1 MELQTPQLSARRQEL
16 EALRD
21 GPDGLTRLAQI
32 RYQHLWRRGELGSVS
47 LDADKL
53 IDAILEIEFPPASPP
68 AGVSPQRDSLLAR
81 CGQ

>member
-1 MELQTPQLSARRQEL
+1 MELQTPELAARRQEL

-47 LDADKL
+47 LDSEKL
-53 IDAILEIEFPPASPP
+53 IEAILAIEFPA
-68 AGVSPQRDSLLAR
+68 A
-81 CGQ
+81 